1 MPRPSNNL
9 RAEPTPVALDR
20 IDRAILLELSKNARL
35 SNKELA
41 GRIRLAESSC
51 LERVRRL
58 LARGV
63 IRGFHADVDRRALGN
78 GLEAIVSVRL
88 RQHSLALVRR
98 FHQHLHRLPE
108 VVATYHLGGVN
119 DYLVHVAV
127 RDTVHLKELA
137 LEAFAARPEVTHM
150 ETALI
155 FEHQVAALQLAATEE
170 PETER
175 KPPVRDRR
183 APAIKSSRKASRKE
197 TA

>member
-1 MPRPSNNL
+1 M
-9 RAEPTPVALDR
+9 
-20 IDRAILLELSKNARL
+20 
-35 SNKELA
+35 
-41 GRIRLAESSC
+41 
-51 LERVRRL
+51 RRL

-88 RQHSLALVRR
+88 RQHSIALVRR

-155 FEHQVAALQLAATEE
+155 FEHQVAAALQLAAAEE
-170 PETER
+170 PEE
-175 KPPVRDRR
+175 V
-183 APAIKSSRKASRKE
+183 A
-197 TA
+197 